1 MNDMCHAGA
10 KLIDGK
16 VLARIEVHGKN
27 LFYFFG
33 EGADQVVMH
42 IHFGMSGRFRVSPL
56 PGPETTPTTRLQL
69 INDSQGIVANLS
81 AMTVQHGDL
90 GAFPLSLSLLE
101 SGYTSS
107 SQLKSPFLC
116 LCIALAG

>member
-1 MNDMCHAGA
+1 MLAAWPTKGLILTGA

-16 VLARIEVHGKN
+16 VLQRIEVHGKN

-33 EGADQVVMH
+33 DGPSSVVMH

-56 PGPETTPTTRLQL
+56 PGPEPTPTTRLQL
-69 INDSQGIVANLS
+69 SNTEQGIVANLS

-90 GAFPLSLSLLE
+90 GKTA
-101 SGYTSS
+101 
-107 SQLKSPFLC
+107 
-116 LCIALAG
+116 

>member
-1 MNDMCHAGA
+1 VRWIPCAGA

-16 VLARIEVHGKN
+16 PLHRIEVHGKN

-33 EGADQVVMH
+33 DGPSTVVMH

-56 PGPETTPTTRLQL
+56 PGPETTATTRLQL
-69 INDSQGIVANLS
+69 SNDSLGVVANLS

-90 GAFPLSLSLLE
+90 G
-101 SGYTSS
+101 
-107 SQLKSPFLC
+107 
-116 LCIALAG
+116 